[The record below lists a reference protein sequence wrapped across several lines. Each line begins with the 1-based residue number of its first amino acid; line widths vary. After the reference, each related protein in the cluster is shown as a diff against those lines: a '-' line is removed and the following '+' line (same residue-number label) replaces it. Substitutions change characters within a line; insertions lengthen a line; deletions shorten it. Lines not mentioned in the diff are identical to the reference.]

1 MYKSRSLKIL
11 GLFFIA
17 VSCKF
22 NVSPYTTDAPK
33 LSLNDL
39 NVRTIKSL
47 EAETPTSFKVAFIS
61 DTHNYYKELE
71 KQIDVINSSS
81 YAFAIVAGD
90 ITNLGLIDEFHEARS
105 YLNGLKI
112 PYLVAVGNH
121 DLISGGRKIYKRLFG
136 SDTFH
141 FIFHDTHFIIFN
153 NNNWESPGRVPD
165 MDWVEAVLSQSDP
178 SHKRVLIAHVSPED
192 TDRFT
197 PEEISRWEDLMVRYN
212 VDYFLNGH
220 DHNPYEKSFG
230 NGVRITIGA
239 SSKKSFYEL
248 SITSG
253 AGGISHQKIS
263 F

>member
-1 MYKSRSLKIL
+1 MLKSRSLTIL

-22 NVSPYTTDAPK
+22 NVSPYTSDAPK
-33 LSLNDL
+33 LALNDL
-39 NVRTIKSL
+39 NVRTIQAL
-47 EAETPTSFKVAFIS
+47 EAETPAEFKIALIS

-81 YAFAIVAGD
+81 YAFVIVAGD
-90 ITNLGLIDEFHEARS
+90 ITNLGLLEEFNVARN
-105 YLNGLKI
+105 YLNGLRI

-121 DLISGGRKIYKRLFG
+121 DLISNGRKIYNRLFG

-141 FIFHDTHFIIFN
+141 FVFHDVHFIIFN
-153 NNNWESPGRVPD
+153 NNNWESPGLVPD
-165 MDWVEAVLSQSDP
+165 MEWVEQVLSESDP

-197 PEEISRWEDLMVRYN
+197 SEEIRRWEDLMVRYN
-212 VDYFLNGH
+212 VDYFFNGH
-220 DHNPYEKSFG
+220 DHNPYEKPFG
-230 NGVRITIGA
+230 NGIKVTIGA
-239 SSKKSFYEL
+239 PSKKVFYEL
-248 SITSG
+248 SVTSG